1 MANISSICVY
11 CGSRV
16 GDDPSYQTLAQE
28 LGRRFAEQQV
38 RLIYGGGQ
46 VGLMGIIA
54 DAVMHAGGE
63 VVGIIPGFLDDRE
76 VGHGNLTELKVVP
89 DMHTRKRLM
98 FEMSDAFVAMP
109 GGIGTL
115 DELMEIMTWRQLSQ
129 HEKPIYAL
137 DHAGYWR
144 PLKYLIDHIVASEF
158 AGSETSEMIQWPTTV
173 EELFAMIAVAPIP
186 GSVGHSER
194 L

>member
-1 MANISSICVY
+1 MVSISSICVY

-16 GDDPSYQTLAQE
+16 GNDPSFQALAQE
-28 LGRRFAEQQV
+28 LGRRLAEQQV

-54 DAVMHAGGE
+54 DAVMQAGGE

-76 VGHGNLTELKVVP
+76 VGHGNLTELQVVP

-98 FEMSDAFVAMP
+98 FELSDAFVAMP

-129 HEKPIYAL
+129 HDKPIFAL
-137 DHAGYWR
+137 DHADYWR
-144 PLKYLIDHIVASEF
+144 PLKQLIDHIIAREF
-158 AGSETSEMIQWPTTV
+158 AGSETAEIIRWPTTV
-173 EELFAMIAVAPIP
+173 EELFAMMEDAPAPDPVA
-186 GSVGHSER
+186 HSER